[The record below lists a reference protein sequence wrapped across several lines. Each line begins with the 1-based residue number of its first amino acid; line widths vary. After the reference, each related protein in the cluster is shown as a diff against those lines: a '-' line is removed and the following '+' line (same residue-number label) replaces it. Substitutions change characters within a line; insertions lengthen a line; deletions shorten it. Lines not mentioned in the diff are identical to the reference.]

1 MKLCVLALD
10 YDGTTAINDT
20 MDSGIRV
27 AGECL
32 VEAGAEHAH
41 SVLDTIRARELPL
54 SILFNRGRL
63 MVLPQAISK
72 ATGLRE
78 ALTILRLS
86 PRSTIGFGDAENDHE
101 LLRACEVGVAVGWG
115 SQSLRAVVDEVVEGS
130 GPAALVPYLQRL
142 VTCGQLPAVRTARR
156 KLLAVHRLEEHCRK
170 DRDPATVP
178 AIASAIRGRYDLTSD
193 EAIRCAEE
201 AR

>member
-63 MVLPQAISK
+63 MVLPQAITK

-78 ALTILRLS
+78 ALTM
-86 PRSTIGFGDAENDHE
+86 
-101 LLRACEVGVAVGWG
+101 
-115 SQSLRAVVDEVVEGS
+115 VDEVVEGS

-193 EAIRCAEE
+193 EAIPCAEE